1 VRTATVTVPTGVP
14 RTFGRDE
21 VIVSKTDLKGR
32 ITYVNDVFVR
42 VSAYEEAELLGH
54 PHSVIRHPEMPRGLF
69 RLLWETIEAGEEV
82 FAYINNL
89 ARDGAHYWVLAHV
102 TPSRDARGAVVG
114 YHSNRR
120 SPDAAAIA
128 RMEPVYARMRGAEAG
143 HQRATDAATASRRAL
158 EAELDG
164 QPYDEFVWQLIEEA
178 RS

>member
-1 VRTATVTVPTGVP
+1 
-14 RTFGRDE
+14 
-21 VIVSKTDLKGR
+21 
-32 ITYVNDVFVR
+32 
-42 VSAYEEAELLGH
+42 
-54 PHSVIRHPEMPRGLF
+54 MPRGLF

-128 RMEPVYARMRGAEAG
+128 RIEPVYARMRAAEAG
-143 HQRATDAATASRRAL
+143 HQRATDAAAASRRAL

-164 QPYDEFVWQLIEEA
+164 QPYDEFVWQLIEET